1 MRFVKSLALGGAL
14 LGAALTVFAAGEPLA
29 KLNNG
34 ETITETDFNAYLA
47 RRIDLKPLARN
58 FWGAENALRE
68 QLMTRLLVLE
78 GVRLNEP
85 TRGGEKPER
94 FDDAYGHKVYTKLAK
109 ACPKPT
115 DDAAA
120 RKFYDQHP
128 EAFTAPAS
136 VRLARVMLPVSE
148 KVDGV
153 PSMAWLM
160 NQAQEVAKGATSFD
174 KLVSKAESIYKME
187 PQGDLGWVNLTGE
200 VAIMRALAGAKAGE
214 MVGPVREGEFGYL
227 FVVGDKRES
236 RLLKWDEVKTTAAN
250 RQVTYCREQANK
262 ELSDKL
268 YKQYG
273 VVINDDAIKAL
284 FKIPVRM
291 RPPASAA
298 KAAK

>member
-1 MRFVKSLALGGAL
+1 MSTSSKDSEFC
-14 LGAALTVFAAGEPLA
+14 
-29 KLNNG
+29 
-34 ETITETDFNAYLA
+34 
-47 RRIDLKPLARN
+47 RRSSEYRWN
-58 FWGAENALRE
+58 
-68 QLMTRLLVLE
+68 
-78 GVRLNEP
+78 
-85 TRGGEKPER
+85 
-94 FDDAYGHKVYTKLAK
+94 
-109 ACPKPT
+109 PK